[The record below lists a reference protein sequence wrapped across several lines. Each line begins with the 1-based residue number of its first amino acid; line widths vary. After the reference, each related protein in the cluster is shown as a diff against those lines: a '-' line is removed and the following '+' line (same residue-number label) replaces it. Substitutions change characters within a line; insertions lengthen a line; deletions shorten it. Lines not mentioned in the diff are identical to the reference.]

1 MSETKKRNVKVVES
15 KTLSSR
21 YDKRFVVVDE
31 ETGNVL
37 DDAQGY
43 GYKNKQ
49 KAMAAWSYKNR
60 DKSKDAEKRKKQRV
74 IKAWLKEHPVVGD
87 ALEEAA
93 WDIVKRNVPPETK
106 IDTKLVKSILKEN
119 NLELEGFSARDLL
132 SVWKKELMK
141 KADLKVCFFM
151 WERRN

>member
-21 YDKRFVVVDE
+21 YDRRFVIVDE
-31 ETGNVL
+31 ETENVL

-43 GYKNKQ
+43 GYKSKQ

-60 DKSKDAEKRKKQRV
+60 DKSKDAEKRKKQRI
-74 IKAWLKEHPVVGD
+74 IKDWLKEHPVVGD

-93 WDIVKRNVPPETK
+93 WNIVKRNVPPETK
-106 IDTKLVKSILKEN
+106 IDTKLIKSILKEN
-119 NLELEGFSARDLL
+119 NL
-132 SVWKKELMK
+132 
-141 KADLKVCFFM
+141 
-151 WERRN
+151 

>member
-43 GYKNKQ
+43 GYKSKQ
-49 KAMAAWSYKNR
+49 KAMAASITHVHISLRENER
-60 DKSKDAEKRKKQRV
+60 GLQ
-74 IKAWLKEHPVVGD
+74 KE
-87 ALEEAA
+87 
-93 WDIVKRNVPPETK
+93 R
-106 IDTKLVKSILKEN
+106 
-119 NLELEGFSARDLL
+119 
-132 SVWKKELMK
+132 
-141 KADLKVCFFM
+141 
-151 WERRN
+151 

>member
-1 MSETKKRNVKVVES
+1 MSETKKRKVKVVES

-43 GYKNKQ
+43 GYKSKQ
-49 KAMAAWSYKNR
+49 KAMAAWNYKNR
-60 DKSKDAEKRKKQRV
+60 DKS
-74 IKAWLKEHPVVGD
+74 
-87 ALEEAA
+87 
-93 WDIVKRNVPPETK
+93 
-106 IDTKLVKSILKEN
+106 TKLVKSILKEN

-132 SVWKKELMK
+132 SVWKK
-141 KADLKVCFFM
+141 
-151 WERRN
+151 N